1 MQRGQ
6 FSSTFTF
13 VLAAAGSAVGLG
25 NIWGFPTNAAE
36 NGGAAFL
43 LMYLILAFLL
53 AYPALMAELVIGRH
67 TRANMVT
74 ALDSIATSSSAKQI
88 GRLTGY
94 AGMLTASLILSFYG
108 IVAGW
113 MLGSMAEPVAS
124 FFGFEAL
131 GAWLTE
137 FSTGRNIALSAV
149 FMVLTGLII
158 NAGVEQG
165 IEKWSRRLM
174 PSLLILL
181 VALIAYVLTREG
193 ASEGLRH
200 YLVPDFSQMTNPD
213 LIVSALG
220 QAFFSMSLGV
230 GTMLIYGSYIRSD
243 ANLPMVGSLVTLTD
257 TGIAFLA
264 GLLILPAMF
273 VAQNLGVAIYADDG
287 SLVGGPGLIFQLLP
301 TLFDSMGGVGLLVGF
316 AFFVLMSIAA
326 VTSSISMLE
335 VPVSYAVENR
345 KVSRKRATLMLSSL
359 IFAISVAICLNFVI
373 AFDAIISLT
382 TEWAQPLISLLV
394 CLFAGWVFYRNSV
407 LQELKQGNPDVEGS
421 LFWKLWPV
429 YVKLICPTLI
439 GIIIVQGL

>member
-137 FSTGRNIALSAV
+137 FGTGRNIALTAV
-149 FMVLTGLII
+149 FMLLTGLII

-165 IEKWSRRLM
+165 IEKWSWRLM
-174 PSLLILL
+174 PSLLMLL
-181 VALIAYVLTREG
+181 IALIAYVLTREG

-243 ANLPMVGSLVTLTD
+243 ANLPVVGSLVTLTD

-273 VAQNLGVAIYADDG
+273 VAQNLGVAIYADNG
-287 SLVGGPGLIFQLLP
+287 SLVGGPGLIFQVLP
-301 TLFDSMGGVGLLVGF
+301 TLFDSMGGVGLLVGS

-335 VPVSYAVENR
+335 VPVSHAVENH
-345 KVSRKRATLMLSSL
+345 KVSRKMATLMLSSL
-359 IFAISVAICLNFVI
+359 IFAISVAICLYFGI

-407 LQELKQGNPDVEGS
+407 LQELKRGNPDVESS

-429 YVKLICPTLI
+429 YVKLICPALI
-439 GIIIVQGL
+439 GIIIIQGL

>member
-137 FSTGRNIALSAV
+137 FSTGRNIALTAV

-264 GLLILPAMF
+264 G
-273 VAQNLGVAIYADDG
+273 
-287 SLVGGPGLIFQLLP
+287 
-301 TLFDSMGGVGLLVGF
+301 
-316 AFFVLMSIAA
+316 
-326 VTSSISMLE
+326 
-335 VPVSYAVENR
+335 
-345 KVSRKRATLMLSSL
+345 
-359 IFAISVAICLNFVI
+359 
-373 AFDAIISLT
+373 
-382 TEWAQPLISLLV
+382 
-394 CLFAGWVFYRNSV
+394 
-407 LQELKQGNPDVEGS
+407 
-421 LFWKLWPV
+421 
-429 YVKLICPTLI
+429 
-439 GIIIVQGL
+439 

>member
-53 AYPALMAELVIGRH
+53 AYPALMAELIIGRH

-74 ALDSIATSSSAKQI
+74 ALDSIATSESAKKL
-88 GRLTGY
+88 GRFTGY

-124 FFGFEAL
+124 TLGLDAL
-131 GAWLTE
+131 GTWLTE
-137 FSTGRNIALSAV
+137 FGTARNISLTAL
-149 FMVLTGLII
+149 FMLLTGLII

-193 ASEGLRH
+193 ALEGLQH

-230 GTMLIYGSYIRSD
+230 GTMLIYGSYIRAD
-243 ANLPMVGSLVTLTD
+243 ANLPVVGSLVTLTD

-287 SLVGGPGLIFQLLP
+287 SLVGGPGLIFQVLP
-301 TLFDSMGGVGLLVGF
+301 SLFGSMGGIGVLVGF

-335 VPVSYAVENR
+335 VPVSYSVENHNM
-345 KVSRKRATLMLSSL
+345 SRKRSTLWVSSA
-359 IFAISVAICLNFVI
+359 IFAISVTICLNFEI
-373 AFDAIISLT
+373 AFDIVISLT
-382 TEWAQPLISLLV
+382 TEWAQPLISLLI
-394 CLFAGWVFYRNSV
+394 CLFAGWVFYRNSI
-407 LQELKQGNPDVEGS
+407 LNELKQGNPDIENS
-421 LFWKLWPV
+421 LFWKLWPL
-429 YVKLICPTLI
+429 YVKLICPILI
-439 GIIIVQGL
+439 AIIIYQSL

>member
-137 FSTGRNIALSAV
+137 FSTGRNIALTAV

-301 TLFDSMGGVGLLVGF
+301 TLFNSMGGVGLLVGF

-335 VPVSYAVENR
+335 VPVSYAVENY

>member
-6 FSSTFTF
+6 FSSTLTF

-53 AYPALMAELVIGRH
+53 AYPALMAELIIGRH
-67 TRANMVT
+67 TRANMVM
-74 ALDSIATSSSAKQI
+74 ALDAVSTGNSAKKL

-94 AGMLTASLILSFYG
+94 AGMITASLILSFYG

-113 MLGSMAEPVAS
+113 MLGSMAQPVTTI
-124 FFGFEAL
+124 L
-131 GAWLTE
+131 GLDSLGQWLTE
-137 FSTGRNIALSAV
+137 FGTARNITLTAI
-149 FMVLTGLII
+149 FMLLTGLII

-181 VALIAYVLTREG
+181 LALIAYVLTREG
-193 ASEGLRH
+193 AMEGLRH
-200 YLVPDFSQMTNPD
+200 YLVPDFSQMTDPD
-213 LIVSALG
+213 LLVSALG

-230 GTMLIYGSYIRSD
+230 GTMLIYGSYIRAN
-243 ANLPMVGSLVTLTD
+243 ANLPLVGSLVTLAD

-273 VAQNLGVAIYADDG
+273 VAQNLGVVISADDG
-287 SLVGGPGLIFQLLP
+287 SLIGGPGLIFQVLP
-301 TLFDSMGGVGLLVGF
+301 ALFDSMGGIGLLVGF

-326 VTSSISMLE
+326 VTSSISLLE
-335 VPVSYAVENR
+335 VPVSYAVETH
-345 KVSRKRATLMLSSL
+345 KVSRK
-359 IFAISVAICLNFVI
+359 
-373 AFDAIISLT
+373 
-382 TEWAQPLISLLV
+382 
-394 CLFAGWVFYRNSV
+394 
-407 LQELKQGNPDVEGS
+407 K
-421 LFWKLWPV
+421 
-429 YVKLICPTLI
+429 
-439 GIIIVQGL
+439 VQLCGYLRRYLA